1 MPDSQAVLVRFCT
14 KFREIFRGVATN
26 FWSGITN
33 PKMTLNL
40 CRLRGSVG

>member
-1 MPDSQAVLVRFCT
+1 MPDSQTVLMRFCT

-33 PKMTLNL
+33 PKITLE
-40 CRLRGSVG
+40 SVG